1 MDCNNINR
9 DRDTR
14 GLGPIEYDQSRVPA
28 LIRKHA
34 DNVRTK
40 TYGQEVREAQ
50 ARNAELAGLIASE
63 AETKADNADLLS
75 KDTQNRF
82 NDQLAGNTDI
92 NEVIDA
98 RRPVGAQAYTT
109 IGERLD
115 NMTKVV
121 NVSDFGAIGARTLNE
136 RKDESDEINAAI
148 TYALENGF
156 RAVYFPNNYYLMSKK
171 MVKIYGRLD
180 LHGVESQSQITYQAQ
195 EDGYFAEVSNIT
207 VSFKDLRIVIES
219 NGFDANGMEVYRGT
233 RQTWGGR
240 VKLFNVDISGYTS
253 VGLKVYSPY
262 NMFCEKAFF
271 NGPDDIGVLQG
282 STPPATSR
290 RGVILTGYDVDAG
303 LDVFGNVNRFV
314 DCRFNRNRI
323 GIEVINVGNTVLD
336 TPTFE
341 GNWVH
346 IYAPE
351 SDGSTLIHRTKN
363 KATNAWFENS
373 ATNTAHPKS
382 SVLITGTLNEET
394 GEITYTKALDIA
406 RFALEQAH
414 VHPSNTL
421 GREGLIKNGGN
432 FQHPTLSTPDL
443 LNGEKIS
450 FLNVL
455 SATGGILIDLSNK
468 SNFFYQSVEAY
479 KGYKTLSVVN
489 QKNFKHEIFY
499 KQMVYGSVS
508 YSNTLFIPSNFVKD
522 AYFMELEAICRIRV
536 TDGNYIYVKANA
548 IIDMV
553 LNRMMGLE
561 SRYLGGTASEAHA
574 LEIDAKNKGARF
586 NYDRDSKYVYME
598 INALGSTEADVSV
611 TATAYSTPT

>member
-1 MDCNNINR
+1 MDWNNINE
-9 DRDTR
+9 DRDTS
-14 GLGPIEYDQSRVPA
+14 GLGPIEYDQSKVPS

-34 DNVRTK
+34 DNVRGK
-40 TYGQEVREAQ
+40 SYGQQVREAQ
-50 ARNAELAGLIASE
+50 ARNAEYAGLIASE
-63 AETKADNADLLS
+63 AETKANNADLLS

-98 RRPVGAQAYTT
+98 RRPMGAEAYPT
-109 IGERLD
+109 IGDRLD

-121 NVSDFGAIGARTLNE
+121 NVSDFGALGARTLNE
-136 RKDESDEINAAI
+136 RIDESDEINAAI
-148 TYALENGF
+148 TYALQNGF
-156 RAVYFPNNYYLMSKK
+156 RAVYFPNNYYLMTKK

-180 LHGVESQSQITYQAQ
+180 LHGVESQSQITWQAQ

-233 RQTWGGR
+233 RTTWGGR
-240 VKLFNVDISGYTS
+240 VRLFNVDISGYTS

-271 NGPDDIGVLQG
+271 NGPDDIGVPEG
-282 STPPATSR
+282 STPPATKR
-290 RGVILTGYDVDAG
+290 RGVILTGYDESAG
-303 LDVFGNVNRFV
+303 LNVFGNVNRFV

-323 GIEVINVGNTVLD
+323 GVEVINVGNTVLES
-336 TPTFE
+336 PTFE

-351 SDGSTLIHRTKN
+351 SDGSTLIHRDKN

-373 ATNTAHPKS
+373 ATNKAHPKS

-394 GEITYTKALDIA
+394 GVITYSKALVLS

-421 GREGLIKNGGN
+421 GREGLIENGGN
-432 FQHPTLSTPDL
+432 YQHPTLNTPDL
-443 LNGEKIS
+443 LNGEKIP

-455 SATGGILIDLSNK
+455 SATGGLLIDLSNK

-536 TDGNYIYVKANA
+536 TDGNFIYVKANA

-561 SRYLGGTASEAHA
+561 SRYLGGTASEAYA

-586 NYDRDSKYVYME
+586 NYDRESKYVYME
-598 INALGSTEADVSV
+598 INALGSTQADVSV
-611 TATAYSTPT
+611 TTTAYSAPS

>member
-1 MDCNNINR
+1 MEWNNINT
-9 DRDTR
+9 DRDTS
-14 GLGPIEYDQSRVPA
+14 GLGPIEYDRSRVPS
-28 LIRKHA
+28 LIRKYA
-34 DNVRTK
+34 DDVRTK

-50 ARNAELAGLIASE
+50 ARNAEYAGLVASE
-63 AETKADNADLLS
+63 ANTKATNADLLS

-98 RRPVGAQAYTT
+98 RRPMGAQAYTT

-121 NVSDFGAIGARTLNE
+121 NVSDFGALGARTLTE
-136 RKDESDEINAAI
+136 RKDESTEINAAI

-156 RAVYFPNNYYLMSKK
+156 RGVYFPNNYYLMTEK

-180 LHGVESQSQITYQAQ
+180 LHGVESQTQITWQSQAN
-195 EDGYFAEVSNIT
+195 GYFVEVSNIS
-207 VSFKDLRIVIES
+207 VSFKDIKFTIEN

-233 RQTWGGR
+233 RTTWGGR
-240 VKLFNVDISGYTS
+240 VRLFNVDISGYTS

-282 STPPATSR
+282 IAPPVTKR
-290 RGVILTGYDVDAG
+290 RGVILTGYDEEAG

-323 GIEVINVGNTVLD
+323 GVEVINVGNTVLD

-351 SDGSTLIHRTKN
+351 SDNSTLSHRTKN

-373 ATNTAHPKS
+373 STNTAHPKS

-394 GEITYTKALDIA
+394 GEITYNKPLDIA

-414 VHPSNTL
+414 IHPSNTL
-421 GREGLIKNGGN
+421 GREGLVENGGN
-432 FQHPTLSTPDL
+432 YQHPTLNTPDL
-443 LNGEKIS
+443 INSEKIP
-450 FLNVL
+450 FLNVF
-455 SATGGILIDLSNK
+455 SSTGGILLDLSNK
-468 SNFFYQSVEAY
+468 GNFFYQNIEAY
-479 KGYKTLSVVN
+479 KGYKNLSVVN

-522 AYFMELEAICRIRV
+522 VYFLELEAICRIRV
-536 TDGNYIYVKANA
+536 TDGNFIYVKANA

-561 SRYLGGTASEAHA
+561 SRYLGGTASESYA

-586 NYDRDSKYVYME
+586 NYDRESKYVYME

-611 TATAYSTPT
+611 TATAYSSPT

>member
-1 MDCNNINR
+1 MDWNNINR
-9 DRDTR
+9 DRDTS

-50 ARNAELAGLIASE
+50 ARNAEYAGLIASE
-63 AETKADNADLLS
+63 AENKATSADLLS

-82 NDQLAGNTDI
+82 NDQIAGNTDI

-98 RRPVGAQAYTT
+98 RHPTGAQAYTT
-109 IGERLD
+109 LGERLD

-121 NVSDFGAIGARTLNE
+121 NVSDFGALGARTLTE

-148 TYALENGF
+148 TYALQNGF
-156 RAVYFPNNYYLMSKK
+156 RAVYFPNNHYLMTKK

-233 RQTWGGR
+233 RTTWGGR
-240 VKLFNVDISGYTS
+240 VRLFNVDISGYTS

-282 STPPATSR
+282 STPPATRR

-323 GIEVINVGNTVLD
+323 GVEVINVGNTVLES
-336 TPTFE
+336 PTFE

-394 GEITYTKALDIA
+394 CEITYTKALDIA

-421 GREGLIKNGGN
+421 GREGLIENGGKL
-432 FQHPTLSTPDL
+432 QHPTLNTPDL
-443 LNGEKIS
+443 ISSEKIP

-455 SATGGILIDLSNK
+455 SATGGVMVDLSNK
-468 SNFFYQSVEAY
+468 ANFFRQNIEAY
-479 KGYKTLSVVN
+479 RGYKNLSVIN
-489 QKNFKHEIFY
+489 QKDFKHEIFY
-499 KQMVYGSVS
+499 QQKLYGTTS
-508 YSNTLFIPSNFVKD
+508 YSKTLFIPSTFIENPQ
-522 AYFMELEAICRIRV
+522 YIELEAMCRIRV
-536 TDGNYIYVKANA
+536 TDGNFIYVKANA

-561 SRYLGGTASEAHA
+561 SRYLGGTASEAYA

-586 NYDRDSKYVYME
+586 NYDRDAKYVYME
-598 INALGSTEADVSV
+598 INALGSTQADVSV
-611 TATAYSTPT
+611 TTTAYSAPS